1 MRRINCVF
9 MVTKGGAGGQGGER
23 EERDGFF
30 IMIAAHV
37 IVPLLGGRERCVSVR
52 GKMKQKMPG
61 MPLVKEADIV
71 PYSSRQLSSR
81 CCGGGSSVRSQ
92 EPRSDEERT
101 GSRRDDTS
109 LSPFKTLTFAHTHT
123 HARQALSADRSNSS
137 HRVQGTGNKHHLFL
151 LQQLS
156 SCMRS
161 RHMTH
166 DTRPEIHELL
176 AVVVCFDCLAAR
188 VCLA

>member
-109 LSPFKTLTFAHTHT
+109 LSLHSKRSHSHTHIHMHDKRCRLT
-123 HARQALSADRSNSS
+123 DQTAAIESRERETSTIFFCFNSS
-137 HRVQGTGNKHHLFL
+137 PHA
-151 LQQLS
+151 
-156 SCMRS
+156 CAA
-161 RHMTH
+161 
-166 DTRPEIHELL
+166 DT
-176 AVVVCFDCLAAR
+176 
-188 VCLA
+188 